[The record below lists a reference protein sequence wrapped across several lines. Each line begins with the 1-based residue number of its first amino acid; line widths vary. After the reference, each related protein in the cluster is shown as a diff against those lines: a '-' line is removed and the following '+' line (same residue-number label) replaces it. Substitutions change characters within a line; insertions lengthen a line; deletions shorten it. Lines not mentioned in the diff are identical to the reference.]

1 MKGPEKTW
9 GSISLG
15 REKVNTW
22 ETAQSGISITEVM
35 LLMKTLP
42 AINPLPHPLSQGEVK
57 MDLVSK
63 SGCPGGLLAPELIVF
78 FFIREVQT
86 GSQAHFWALSR
97 ALSFLVLLLTCFFL
111 NYNHLVFLVWHRI
124 MMVSEIWFSS
134 PKTHMAR

>member
-9 GSISLG
+9 GNTSLG

-22 ETAQSGISITEVM
+22 ETAQSGVSITEVM

-63 SGCPGGLLAPELIVF
+63 SGCPGGLLAPELIF
-78 FFIREVQT
+78 FPFIREVQT
-86 GSQAHFWALSR
+86 GSQAHFWALSK
-97 ALSFLVLLLTCFFL
+97 ALSFLVLLLTCFCL
-111 NYNHLVFLVWHRI
+111 NCNRLVFPVWHRI
-124 MMVSEIWFSS
+124 MLVSEIWFSS
-134 PKTHMAR
+134 PKTHLAR